1 MKYKKLV
8 YILFISLF
16 IVGCQS
22 ETSKANSV
30 EEYIPSRLMNA
41 EVTADIMTL
50 EFPYGIKEKLEKIG
64 NKMSTSITNNLDW
77 YFKYAEEMM
86 PNGNLP
92 YHENFGITK
101 EEYDFMI
108 DEMNKAKYVNTS
120 DGKIFFKKKGH
131 EIQIRSDE
139 HLKLVENISID
150 TEKNVIKTA
159 FGECEYDGEIQ
170 ASDGQK
176 LISPWNGKRWV
187 LKKDGLIYRFSLGKL
202 VNTNKSIIYITIK
215 GIYKEK
221 IINTEEVVEF
231 HSVS

>member
-1 MKYKKLV
+1 MNYKKIV
-8 YILFISLF
+8 YILLILLF

-22 ETSKANSV
+22 EVSKANSV
-30 EEYIPSRLMNA
+30 EEYIPPHLMNA

-50 EFPYGIKEKLEKIG
+50 ELPHEVKEKLERIT
-64 NKMSTSITNNLDW
+64 NKTRNSLANNLDW
-77 YFKYAEEMM
+77 YFKYVEEMM

-139 HLKLVENISID
+139 KLKLVKDISID

-176 LISPWNGKRWV
+176 LINPWNGKQWV
-187 LKKDGLIYRFSLGKL
+187 LKKDGLIYRFSVGKL